1 MTPRQAFILG
11 AGLGT
16 RLKALTESLPK
27 PLIPVYQKPLITY
40 AFDHLIEV
48 GIDQFMINTHHC
60 PDQYTQAFPDAEY
73 RGASLAFRNEDVLLE
88 TAGGIANIADWLPND
103 EPFVVYNGDIL
114 TDMPMQPLLD
124 AHAASD
130 NLVTLALRSQGDAL
144 QVGYDADTGKVVD
157 IRNYLH
163 TACKTLFQFTGV
175 YVVDP
180 AFMSFL
186 TPGKKESVVLPFLE
200 VIRDSCR
207 VGGAVVDGGVWSD
220 LGTREAYL
228 RANASL
234 VDGEFPS
241 YGAQAE
247 QRRIHPT
254 ANLHPDAFVGPVS
267 SIGAG
272 CEIGAD
278 AKLDNSIL
286 WPGARV
292 AEGASL
298 RNCVVRSGRTAE
310 GVLVDA
316 DI

>member
-1 MTPRQAFILG
+1 VTQAFILG

-60 PDQYTQAFPDAEY
+60 PDEYTTAFPDSTY
-73 RGASLAFRNEDVLLE
+73 RGASLAFRNEVELLE
-88 TAGGIANIADWLPND
+88 TAGGIANIADWLPRD
-103 EPFVVYNGDIL
+103 ESFVVYNGDIL
-114 TDMPMQPLLD
+114 TDMPLQPLLD
-124 AHAASD
+124 AHAASG

-144 QVGYDADTGKVVD
+144 QVGFDADSGRVVD
-157 IRNYLH
+157 VRNYLH
-163 TACKTLFQFTGV
+163 SGCETLYQFTGV

-180 AFMSFL
+180 AFMDFL

-200 VIRDSCR
+200 VIKDSGR
-207 VGGAVVDGGVWSD
+207 LGGAVVDGGEWSD

-234 VDGEFPS
+234 AGGDFPS
-241 YGAQAE
+241 YGAQTE
-247 QRRIHPT
+247 QQRFHPT
-254 ANLHPDAFVGPVS
+254 AKIHPDAFVGPVS
-267 SIGAG
+267 SIGAD
-272 CEIGAD
+272 CEVGAD

-286 WPGARV
+286 WPGAKV
-292 AEGASL
+292 AEGTSL
-298 RNCVVRSGRTAE
+298 RNCVVRSGQTAT
-310 GVLVDA
+310 GVLVDE